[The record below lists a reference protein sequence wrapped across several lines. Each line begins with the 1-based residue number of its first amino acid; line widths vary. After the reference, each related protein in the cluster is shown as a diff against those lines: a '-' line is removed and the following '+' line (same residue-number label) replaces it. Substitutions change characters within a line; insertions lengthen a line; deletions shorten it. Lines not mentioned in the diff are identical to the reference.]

1 MRQDVPLGRVAGIQV
16 GANRTVT
23 VILVLIAWLL
33 AGSVLPGAAPHLSI
47 AVYWTAGGAVA
58 ALFLACSWRR
68 CSLTS
73 FRTRWWHGT
82 TA

>member
-1 MRQDVPLGRVAGIQV
+1 MRQDIPLGRVAGIKV
-16 GANRTVT
+16 GANWTVA

-33 AGSVLPGAAPHLSI
+33 AGSVLPGAAPHLSV
-47 AVYWTAGGAVA
+47 AVYWTGPSGVRRRR
-58 ALFLACSWRR
+58 CSWRR
-68 CSLTS
+68 CSRTS

>member
-16 GANRTVT
+16 GANRTIT

-47 AVYWTAGGAVA
+47 AGYWTAGGAVA
-58 ALFLACSWRR
+58 ALFLECSA
-68 CSLTS
+68 SLLLTS